1 MPVRAGDHD
10 EHGAGG
16 GKLPG
21 APGALRPRVCDA
33 RVCPCAR
40 PARRAA
46 AGPVGVSGLRVCAA
60 DVTTEQLQQILQNV
74 QAELERRAA
83 LQRGAPE
90 SKRCVPPLAVA
101 ALAPPWRALAAH
113 PRRRNSMLCAS
124 GKALPSEAEVH
135 AWALLV
141 LLHGRGADGSWVA
154 VPTLVDQWM
163 NVVLLQ
169 STRYEQAPALLSH
182 RPPSRRRGCYT
193 SAISRLYLGYIS
205 ALSRPCCLSRVCV
218 LCAVARAMAAS
229 DRRSGVA

>member
-1 MPVRAGDHD
+1 M
-10 EHGAGG
+10 
-16 GKLPG
+16 
-21 APGALRPRVCDA
+21 
-33 RVCPCAR
+33 
-40 PARRAA
+40 
-46 AGPVGVSGLRVCAA
+46 RVCAA
-60 DVTTEQLQQILQNV
+60 DVTTEQLQQILQSV

-90 SKRCVPPLAVA
+90 SKRCVPALAVA

-113 PRRRNSMLCAS
+113 PRRRNSILCAS

-169 STRYEQAPALLSH
+169 SSRYKQAPALLSH

-218 LCAVARAMAAS
+218 LCAVARSMAAS